1 MRDSL
6 KQLKVADQGEDGIVE
21 GDNVD
26 DAFMT
31 KLFDLLAAHRVWSRS
46 SKIDQ
51 IPACRWRLRLPGLHC
66 FVGPVRRSRH
76 PALTDP

>member
-6 KQLKVADQGEDGIVE
+6 KHGLNVADQGEDGIVE

-51 IPACRWRLRLPGLHC
+51 IPA
-66 FVGPVRRSRH
+66 
-76 PALTDP
+76 